1 MRTEHNVV
9 GEVHS
14 NYQSISFGP
23 PVRHDSLETGSHF
36 LHVMEAEVLLTRS

>member
-1 MRTEHNVV
+1 MKTEHNVV

-23 PVRHDSLETGSHF
+23 PVSNASGEIDSHF
-36 LHVMEAEVLLTRS
+36 LHVMEAEVFLTCS